1 MTKNVFIVRFCQS
14 DNTMGMDTL
23 SNVNTRRGEPHPLTP
38 DLSPVSSPDAQSL
51 SPGVSVKYALHP
63 DKRWYVLRVTYN
75 RIGKAYELLLGAKM
89 EAYFPMHYV
98 YKTIQG
104 KKKRMLESLL
114 PNIIFVYDTPE
125 CVFSFVKKSPHN
137 SFINFYLNHFKQDE
151 YGKNPPLT
159 VGYNEMM
166 NFINLTSVDNEH
178 IRVVN
183 PEQCRY
189 KSGDLVRVTDGDF
202 KGVTGRVARVS
213 GQQRVVVELEG
224 LCLVTTAYVPSGFL
238 MKI

>member
-1 MTKNVFIVRFCQS
+1 MN
-14 DNTMGMDTL
+14 TL
-23 SNVNTRRGEPHPLTP
+23 SNVNTRRGEPYPRTP
-38 DLSPVSSPDAQSL
+38 DLPPASSPDTQSL
-51 SPGVSVKYALHP
+51 SSGVSVKYAPHP

-75 RIGKAYELLLGAKM
+75 RIGKAYELLLGAKI
-89 EAYFPMHYV
+89 EAYFPMHYM
-98 YKTIQG
+98 YKTVQG
-104 KKKRMLESLL
+104 KKKRVLEPLL

-125 CVFSFVKKSPHN
+125 CISSFVKKPLHN
-137 SFINFYLNHFKQDE
+137 SFINFYLNHFKKDE

-166 NFINLTSVDNEH
+166 NFINVTSVDNEH
-178 IRVVN
+178 IRIVE

-224 LCLVTTAYVPSGFL
+224 LCLVATAYVPSGFL
-238 MKI
+238 MKIEK

>member
-1 MTKNVFIVRFCQS
+1 MN
-14 DNTMGMDTL
+14 TL
-23 SNVNTRRGEPHPLTP
+23 SNVNTRRGEPHPPAP
-38 DLSPVSSPDAQSL
+38 DLPPVYSPETQSL
-51 SPGVSVKYALHP
+51 SSGVSVKYAPHP

-75 RIGKAYELLLGAKM
+75 RIDKAYELLLGAKM

-104 KKKRMLESLL
+104 KKKRVLEFLL

-125 CVFSFVKKSPHN
+125 CVYSFVKKSPHN
-137 SFINFYLNHFKQDE
+137 SFINFYLNHFKQDK

-159 VGYNEMM
+159 VGYNDMM
-166 NFINLTSVDNEH
+166 NFINVTSVDNEH
-178 IRVVN
+178 VRLVE
-183 PEQCRY
+183 PEQCHY
-189 KSGDLVRVTDGDF
+189 KSGDIVRVTDGDF

-224 LCLVTTAYVPSGFL
+224 LCLVATAYVPSGFL
-238 MKI
+238 MKIEK